1 MNIEIFFGD
10 KVLKVKAL
18 LDSGNM
24 LKDPISKL
32 PVIIAE
38 KEKLKAI
45 IPENF
50 LNYIEG
56 ALGGDIK
63 IDCETDCTQEYLSK
77 VRMVPFMSI
86 GKENGMLTGIR
97 VDKVRIRTEDIDLER
112 DNVIVGIYNRN
123 LTKDNKY
130 NALIGLNL
138 LEGEDKNELIT
149 NIKK

>member
-1 MNIEIFFGD
+1 
-10 KVLKVKAL
+10 
-18 LDSGNM
+18 M

-32 PVIIAE
+32 PVIIVE

-86 GKENGMLTGIR
+86 GKENGMLIGIR
-97 VDKVRIRTEDIDLER
+97 VNKIKIETEDIEKQ
-112 DNVIVGIYNRN
+112 NVIVGIYNKK

-138 LEGEDKNELIT
+138 LEGEDENELVA
-149 NIKK
+149 NSKK